1 MDRTLS
7 LKLAPIAEIDYD
19 RIVEIGRNS
28 ATALGDR
35 WSFTKTDVV
44 AMLAWTRLGRD
55 GFFCVR
61 DEGTIVGMVR
71 YLRFLDAS
79 PRQILAQIT
88 VDPDFRRD
96 GIGRWVYEQVW
107 ERAKADGAE
116 ILDSMADGRDKD
128 SIGFLSRRG
137 FEKLIQIWTMQA
149 DPDFAP
155 QEAPAVPRGYRLR
168 DYRLGEDTALL
179 TDLYNRTF
187 DRHVSFFTSTV
198 EDTRSI
204 ENTPM
209 FDSKLTVFLETEQGQ
224 VVAYARNSVREEVR
238 DAWVDVLGVLPEY
251 QGKGLGRFML
261 LHSLYL
267 LAQSRPKAIRL
278 IVEGSNDRARAL
290 YDSEGFMEVCTRIRF
305 RKTLA

>member
-7 LKLAPIAEIDYD
+7 LKLSPIAESDYD
-19 RIVEIGRNS
+19 RIVEIGRKS

-35 WSFTKTDVV
+35 WSFTASDVV
-44 AMLAWTRLGRD
+44 AMLAWSRLGPE

-61 DEGTIVGMVR
+61 DEGTIVGIAR

-96 GIGRWVYEQVW
+96 GIGRWVYEQML
-107 ERAKADGAE
+107 ERAQADGAE
-116 ILDSMADGRDKD
+116 ILDSMADSRDKE

-137 FEKLIQIWTMQA
+137 FDKLVHLWTMQA

-155 QEAPAVPRGYRLR
+155 QEPPAVPRGYRLR
-168 DYRLGEDTALL
+168 EYRKGDDTALL
-179 TDLYNRTF
+179 TDLFNRTF
-187 DRHVSFFTSTV
+187 DRHVSFFISTV

-204 ENTPM
+204 ETTPM
-209 FDSKLTVFLETEQGQ
+209 FDPKLTVFLETEQGQ
-224 VVAYARNSVREEVR
+224 AVAYARNSVRGDVR

-267 LAQSRPKAIRL
+267 LAQTRPKAIRL

-290 YDSEGFMEVCTRIRF
+290 YDSEGFMEACTRIRY
-305 RKTLA
+305 RKKLA